1 MTSVETLRSRD
12 RLLAAATTLFYERG
26 FLATSVKEITQ
37 ACGFTQGALYNHF
50 PSKDEL
56 LHVLVLDIHA
66 ELERHTIQARC
77 TAGDDPVD
85 QYAALVAVHVAAHAQ
100 FRERSRVGNHEYRWL
115 TDARLADI
123 LAIRRRLRDQLA
135 DVLTAGQKA
144 GVFDLVGGSA
154 VTTAR
159 AVLDMCGL
167 ISEWFRDDGSLTPTE
182 MHRHYIELALRMAG
196 GPSTPQ
202 TWPVL
207 PNPPQFVGLQGPCC

>member
-56 LHVLVLDIHA
+56 LYVLVLDIHA
-66 ELERHTIQARC
+66 ELERHTSRARA

-100 FRERSRVGNHEYRWL
+100 YRERSRVGNHEYRWL
-115 TDARLADI
+115 TGGRLENVNAS
-123 LAIRRRLRDQLA
+123 RRRLRDELA
-135 DVLTAGQKA
+135 DVLTAGQEA

-154 VTTAR
+154 ATTAR

-167 ISEWFRDDGSLTPTE
+167 ISEWFRDDGPLTPTE
-182 MHRHYIELALRMAG
+182 MHRRYIELALRMAG
-196 GPSTPQ
+196 GPSTPR

-207 PNPPQFVGLQGPCC
+207 PAPPVLPKI

>member
-1 MTSVETLRSRD
+1 MASVETRSRD

-56 LHVLVLDIHA
+56 LYELVLDIHA
-66 ELERHTIQARC
+66 ELERHTIRARGE
-77 TAGDDPVD
+77 AGDDPVD
-85 QYAALVAVHVAAHAQ
+85 QYAALVAVHVTAHSR
-100 FRERSRVGNHEYRWL
+100 FRERSRVGNQEYRSL
-115 TDARLADI
+115 TGSRLADV

-135 DVLTAGQKA
+135 DVLEKGAKA

-154 VTTAR
+154 SGTAR

-167 ISEWFRDDGSLTPTE
+167 ISEWFRDDGVLTPTE
-182 MHRHYIELALRMAG
+182 MHRRYVELALRMAG
-196 GPSTPQ
+196 GPSTPSH
-202 TWPVL
+202 WPVL
-207 PNPPQFVGLQGPCC
+207 PEV

>member
-1 MTSVETLRSRD
+1 MTSVATVRSRD

-56 LHVLVLDIHA
+56 LYVLVLDIHA
-66 ELERHTIQARC
+66 ELERHTVRARKA
-77 TAGDDPVD
+77 AGDDPVD
-85 QYAALVAVHVAAHAQ
+85 QYAALVAVHVAAHSQ

-115 TDARLADI
+115 RGVHLQEVLAS
-123 LAIRRRLRDQLA
+123 RRRLRDELA
-135 DVLTAGQKA
+135 DVLTAGQRA
-144 GVFDLVGGSA
+144 GVFDLVGDSTA
-154 VTTAR
+154 ITAR

-167 ISEWFRDDGSLTPTE
+167 ISEWFRDDGEVAPTE
-182 MHRHYIELALRMAG
+182 MHRRYIELALRMAG
-196 GPSTPQ
+196 GPATPR

-207 PNPPQFVGLQGPCC
+207 PEPPVLPKL

>member
-56 LHVLVLDIHA
+56 LYVLVLDIHA
-66 ELERHTIQARC
+66 ELERHTSRARA

-100 FRERSRVGNHEYRWL
+100 YRERSRVGNHEYRWL
-115 TDARLADI
+115 TGGRLEDVNAS
-123 LAIRRRLRDQLA
+123 RRRLRDELA
-135 DVLTAGQKA
+135 DVLTAGQEA

-154 VTTAR
+154 ATTAR

-182 MHRHYIELALRMAG
+182 MHRRYIELALRMAG
-196 GPSTPQ
+196 GPSTPR

-207 PNPPQFVGLQGPCC
+207 PAPPVLPKI